1 MGKRYL
7 PFYRR
12 ETKCEEKFMFK
23 IGCSENILEV
33 PLFAE
38 LYGYGPF
45 QGRRNLGVHDPLYCR
60 AVYFDDGKNHAMVI
74 SSDLCTMDQLYCAEL
89 RAVISSRFHIVPE
102 CIAFTATHTHSGPAL
117 GTLNGIGFGEPD
129 PRFQETWKK
138 TVVRTAEEAFLN
150 PEEISGAE
158 AGRAPL
164 TRKLGKNRVEPEKN
178 ATDESIRW
186 IRFLRPDGSCKI
198 LLHSHGIHGIAMNL
212 PFHKLVSADWMGAAN
227 RKIKERSLASMP
239 LFFLGPCG
247 DVNTCTSC
255 HELNNDTAADVIA
268 DQYLADLENS
278 LNAGGEKITDLA
290 IRGMLKTCEFPVVE
304 QSAESLR
311 KDAETFQEISVQHSN
326 RLVEMAIALERG
338 ANLKVMND
346 LQVIRFGKEISFLFI
361 PGEYFVED
369 GAALMARAQAKYSFA
384 VTVANG
390 KGGYFPSESDMKRY
404 PDIQSA
410 LNCPNNCRF
419 GFYEIYCYAGM
430 LHFKYQDHIAE
441 FTASNLLT
449 MEESI

>member
-1 MGKRYL
+1 M
-7 PFYRR
+7 
-12 ETKCEEKFMFK
+12 
-23 IGCSENILEV
+23 ILEV
-33 PLFAE
+33 PLFTE
-38 LYGYGPF
+38 LCGYSWF

-60 AVYFDDGKNHAMVI
+60 AVFFDDGKSRAMVV
-74 SSDLCTMDQLYCAEL
+74 SSDLCTMDQLYCAEM
-89 RAVISSRFHIVPE
+89 RAAISQEHHIAPE

-117 GTLNGIGFGEPD
+117 GLSCGIGFGEPD

-138 TVVRTAEEAFLN
+138 TVLKTAAEAFRN
-150 PEEISGAE
+150 PEEISCAE

-164 TRKLGKNRVEPEKN
+164 ARKLGKNRVEPEKN

-186 IRFLRPDGSCKI
+186 IRFLRKDGSCKL

-227 RKIKERSLASMP
+227 RKIKERKLASMP

-247 DVNTCTSC
+247 DVNTYTSC
-255 HELNNDTAADVIA
+255 NELKTDTAADVIA
-268 DQYLADLENS
+268 DQYLADLEKS
-278 LNAGGEKITDLA
+278 MAAGGEKISDLT
-290 IRGMLKTCEFPVVE
+290 ISGMLRTCEMPVVE

-311 KDAETFQEISVQHSN
+311 KDAEIFEPIGKQHSY
-326 RLVEMAIALERG
+326 RLIEMATALEHG
-338 ANLKVMND
+338 ADLRALND

-369 GAALMARAQAKYSFA
+369 GASLMARSQAKYSFA

-390 KGGYFPSESDMKRY
+390 SGAYFPSESDMKRY

-410 LNCPNNCRF
+410 LDCPNNSRF
-419 GFYEIYCYAGM
+419 GFYEIYGYPGR
-430 LHFKYQDHIAE
+430 LKFKYQDHIAE
-441 FTASNLLT
+441 FVATNLIN
-449 MEESI
+449 MEKTL